1 MEDIKTIM
9 AASTP
14 SEGWVALLRS
24 GELQK
29 VFPELYAL
37 THTCKGGHKNIFWH
51 TMQVLDNV
59 AKVSESRSLRWAAL
73 LHDIGKMAT
82 RSHDREGRCTFN
94 GHEAEGAKMVKAIF
108 VRFGLDDAEREDVE
122 RLVAMHM
129 IPGEIIRDGMSD
141 RAINRLRGKAGRLLP
156 SLLILSGADVTTD
169 NERRRESIRNGLNGL
184 RKRID
189 ELMRIEERPE
199 LSQDEFAAIF
209 DEEAE
214 VVTFCKPCL
223 RENYGMFRRTVVK
236 SKGAGK
242 GRLYDYKWEWSD
254 YKNYVTALRAAAPA
268 QYALLR
274 MFYMHKFA
282 SNGVEDVKAYR
293 NTIKAIRMRYGLSK
307 SVVAPFMSL
316 A

>member
-156 SLLILSGADVTTD
+156 SLLILSEADVTTD
-169 NERRRESIRNGLNGL
+169 DERRRERIHKGLNSL
-184 RKRID
+184 RQRIE
-189 ELMRIEERPE
+189 ELIWMEERPE
-199 LSQDEFAAIF
+199 LSQDEFEAIF
-209 DEEAE
+209 DEDAE
-214 VVTFCKPCL
+214 VVTSDKPCL
-223 RENYGMFRRTVVK
+223 RENYGGLKRVTVK

-242 GRLYDYKWEWSD
+242 GTLYDWNWEWSD
-254 YKNYVTALRAAAPA
+254 YKSYVAAKRAAAPKD
-268 QYALLR
+268 YALLR
-274 MFYMHKFA
+274 LYYMRKFA
-282 SNGVEDVKAYR
+282 SDGVKDVKEYR
-293 NTIKAIRMRYGLSK
+293 NTVKAIRMRYGLSK